1 MLGKV
6 PMRVIGT
13 LALVA
18 AAGICFGMGL
28 SLRGAEAKARAM
40 LDRPDVVNL
49 AARIRDFRGKGETGG
64 HPDFGSVAHEVRFGL
79 LDEKLGVDGKPQV
92 KDLAGQVVLEGF
104 TTLGSV
110 GILPSLA
117 DASRGD
123 SIGVLQKA
131 KDRALTSRASFHQ
144 WFSDT
149 PGVNRS
155 LPMTIQMEWDPVVAR
170 FVFDTRLHETYRSR
184 GGFLPIDDQLLG
196 NVGSTGRNYFFT
208 TEIAA
213 SFLYHAGRGQA
224 FIITS
229 DDCAWMYVDGRLA
242 ADLGGTGAGK
252 DQKVPMDRLGL
263 RDGET
268 YEVRIFLAQRQMAWT
283 NLRLEST
290 FPLESRELAR
300 SMTTR

>member
-6 PMRVIGT
+6 PMRVVGT

-49 AARIRDFRGKGETGG
+49 AARIRDFRGKSETGG
-64 HPDFGSVAHEVRFGL
+64 HPDFGTAVEEVRLGL
-79 LDEKLGVDGKPQV
+79 LDEKLGADGKPQV
-92 KDLAGQVVLEGF
+92 KDLAGQVVLQRY
-104 TTLGSV
+104 TTLGNV
-110 GILPSLA
+110 GILHTLA

-123 SIGVLQKA
+123 SLGALQKA

-149 PGVNRS
+149 PGVNRP
-155 LPMTIQMEWDPVVAR
+155 LPMTIQMDWDPTVAR
-170 FVFDTRLHETYRSR
+170 FVFDTRMNEAYRSR
-184 GGFLPIDDQLLG
+184 GGFLPIDGQLLG

-213 SFLYHAGRGQA
+213 SFVHHTGRGQS
-224 FIITS
+224 FTITS
-229 DDCAWMYVDGRLA
+229 DDCAWMYVDGRLV

-252 DQKVPMDRLGL
+252 DQRVPMDRLGL
-263 RDGET
+263 KDGAT
-268 YEVRIFLAQRQMAWT
+268 YVVRIFLAQRQMAWT
-283 NLRLEST
+283 HLRLEST
-290 FPLESRELAR
+290 FPLESSSQAV
-300 SMTTR
+300 STR

>member
-6 PMRVIGT
+6 PRRVVGT

-40 LDRPDVVNL
+40 LDRPEVVNL
-49 AARIRDFRGKGETGG
+49 AARVRDFRGKGENGG
-64 HPDFGSVAHEVRFGL
+64 HPDFGAGVQEVRVGL
-79 LDEKLGVDGKPQV
+79 LEDRLAGDGRPRV
-92 KDLAGQVVLEGF
+92 KDLAGQHVREQF
-104 TTLGSV
+104 TTLGGY

-123 SIGVLQKA
+123 SVGTLESA
-131 KDRALTSRASFHQ
+131 RERALTSRAAFAQ

-149 PGVNRS
+149 PGVNRP
-155 LPMTIQMEWDPVVAR
+155 LPMTIQMEWDPTVAR
-170 FVFDTRLHETYRSR
+170 FVFDTRINEKYRSS
-184 GGFLPIDDQLLG
+184 GGFLPIDGQLMG

-213 SFLYHAGRGQA
+213 TFVYHPGRGQM

-229 DDCAWMYVDGRLA
+229 DDCAWMYVDGRLVV
-242 ADLGGTGAGK
+242 DLGGTGAGK

-263 RDGET
+263 ENGAE

-290 FPLESRELAR
+290 FPLESRDQAR
-300 SMTTR
+300 SLSAR

>member
-6 PMRVIGT
+6 SRRVVGT

-40 LDRPDVVNL
+40 LDRPNVVNL
-49 AARIRDFRGKGETGG
+49 AARVRDFRGKGESGG
-64 HPDFGSVAHEVRFGL
+64 HQDFGGVPHDFRLGL
-79 LDEKLGVDGKPQV
+79 LEDRLGPDGRPRV
-92 KDLAGQVVLEGF
+92 KDLAGQHVRDRF
-104 TTLGSV
+104 TTLGGH

-123 SIGVLQKA
+123 VIGSLEVA
-131 KDRALTSRASFHQ
+131 KERALTSRAAFAQ

-149 PGVNRS
+149 PGVNRP
-155 LPMTIQMEWDPVVAR
+155 LPMTIQMEWDPTVAR
-170 FVFDTRLHETYRSR
+170 FVFDTRLDETYRSR
-184 GGFLPIDDQLLG
+184 GGFLPIDGQLMG

-213 SFLYHAGRGQA
+213 TFVHHAGRGQL

-229 DDCAWMYVDGRLA
+229 DDCAWMYVDGRLV

-263 RDGET
+263 ENGTE

-290 FPLESRELAR
+290 FPLESRDQAGSLSAR
-300 SMTTR
+300 